1 MLASIF
7 LSGCA
12 TNRIVIE
19 ESWTQ
24 KPAKVKVVF
33 TEAFYADPGDLA
45 DILPRDV
52 ENFSQWY
59 KAQLETELEKYS
71 NGVTYTVE
79 NVSRDDITSETSSVN
94 GSNIKTPKLKTMDD
108 AADVY
113 LVMDDLWLGK
123 IEEMKTIYTTAA
135 GTTYMQSPNPAM
147 NALSFGGLGQSSE
160 KEKNFVG
167 KGSFA
172 YFDAKTGAKL
182 GYGEFESKA
191 NYKYFVSRNNWTDVV
206 KKTVDTMFENTP
218 IAK

>member
-24 KPAKVKVVF
+24 KPTKVKVVF

-94 GSNIKTPKLKTMDD
+94 YSNIKTPKLKTMDD

-113 LVMDDLWLGK
+113 LVMDDLWFGQLADSAIVGSPDPYLPGSSNFWMMGPERK
-123 IEEMKTIYTTAA
+123 AEM
-135 GTTYMQSPNPAM
+135 Q
-147 NALSFGGLGQSSE
+147 
-160 KEKNFVG
+160 KNFVG
-167 KGSFA
+167 KGSIA

-191 NYKYFVSRNNWTDVV
+191 NYKYVVSRNNWTDVV
-206 KKTVDTMFENTP
+206 KKIVESMFENTP
-218 IAK
+218 IAQ